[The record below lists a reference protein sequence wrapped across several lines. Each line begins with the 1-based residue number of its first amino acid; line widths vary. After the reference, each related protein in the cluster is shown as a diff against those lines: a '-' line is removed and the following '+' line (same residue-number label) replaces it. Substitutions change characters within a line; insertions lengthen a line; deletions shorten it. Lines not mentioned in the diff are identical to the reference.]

1 MSKDKQEF
9 NFNKYWGPDIL
20 KPFVDYSREGVHY
33 CIYCGAIADTR
44 EHVPSKVFL
53 MKPLPSDLPVLPAC
67 QKCNNGFSSDE
78 LYTKT
83 YIECLKQVLDSKN
96 YGYLQIEI
104 TDRKEIKEA
113 KDAVKEAI
121 GKKVLSYDNRVGR
134 VLLKLAIGH
143 ATYELSEG
151 YCTLKWSGT
160 PLYIKYI
167 IKSTICEAEWN
178 DLEYPEPM
186 NDKMLPEMGS
196 RVFRNF
202 CVLQMPLVSFETK
215 EQLNLNLTMMDW
227 TDIQDGA
234 YRYLAYFE
242 DDKLVVKMIIMN
254 YLYGEVVFKEYSTQN
269 DEIV

>member
-1 MSKDKQEF
+1 MKQ
-9 NFNKYWGPDIL
+9 
-20 KPFVDYSREGVHY
+20 
-33 CIYCGAIADTR
+33 
-44 EHVPSKVFL
+44 
-53 MKPLPSDLPVLPAC
+53 
-67 QKCNNGFSSDE
+67 NG
-78 LYTKT
+78 
-83 YIECLKQVLDSKN
+83 
-96 YGYLQIEI
+96 
-104 TDRKEIKEA
+104 
-113 KDAVKEAI
+113 
-121 GKKVLSYDNRVGR
+121 
-134 VLLKLAIGH
+134 
-143 ATYELSEG
+143 
-151 YCTLKWSGT
+151 
-160 PLYIKYI
+160 
-167 IKSTICEAEWN
+167 
-178 DLEYPEPM
+178 M

>member
-1 MSKDKQEF
+1 M
-9 NFNKYWGPDIL
+9 
-20 KPFVDYSREGVHY
+20 
-33 CIYCGAIADTR
+33 
-44 EHVPSKVFL
+44 
-53 MKPLPSDLPVLPAC
+53 
-67 QKCNNGFSSDE
+67 
-78 LYTKT
+78 
-83 YIECLKQVLDSKN
+83 
-96 YGYLQIEI
+96 
-104 TDRKEIKEA
+104 
-113 KDAVKEAI
+113 
-121 GKKVLSYDNRVGR
+121 LSYDNRVGR